1 MSLTMTRQS
10 DQQIFI
16 SHSASDS
23 STAKALSK
31 ALSERGLRAS
41 SWVETA
47 AFGAQIARTLE
58 QALRSADWYI
68 VLVSEDALKSP
79 NVNFEIGAAIGGK
92 KRVLPVFLSRSAQR
106 KVGSS
111 LRGFSGIL
119 AEGLSPKAI
128 ADKVAQAIE
137 KEAA

>member
-1 MSLTMTRQS
+1 MTRQS

-23 STAKALSK
+23 STARALSK
-31 ALSERGLRAS
+31 ALGERGLRAS
-41 SWVETA
+41 WVETVDA
-47 AFGAQIARTLE
+47 GSETARKLE
-58 QALRSADWYI
+58 HALRSAGWYI

-79 NVNFEIGAAIGGK
+79 NVNFEIGAAMGGK

-106 KVGSS
+106 KVHAP
-111 LRGFSGIL
+111 LKGFGGIL
-119 AEGLSPKAI
+119 AEGLTPNAI
-128 ADKVAQAIE
+128 ADKVAQAIQ